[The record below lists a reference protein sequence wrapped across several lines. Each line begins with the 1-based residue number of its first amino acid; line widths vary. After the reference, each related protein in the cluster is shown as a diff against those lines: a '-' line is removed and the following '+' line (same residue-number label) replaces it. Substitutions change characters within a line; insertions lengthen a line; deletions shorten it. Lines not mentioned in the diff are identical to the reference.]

1 MKPGYETFEHGADIG
16 IRGIGKTLEEA
27 FINAAKALFSL
38 MVINLEEVRP
48 EKRVEIKAEGE
59 SLEELF
65 LDWLNRL
72 LAESGIENMVFS
84 EFDCE
89 IETVSREAFYL
100 EGWAAGEPI
109 DPERHEL
116 GEEVKGATY
125 TMLKVEKVGEFWI
138 AQCVV
143 DV

>member
-1 MKPGYETFEHGADIG
+1 MKTGYETFEHGADIG

-27 FINAAKALFSL
+27 FVNAAKALFSL
-38 MVINLEEVRP
+38 IVVNLEDVRP
-48 EKRVEIKAEGE
+48 VRRVEIKAAGE

-65 LDWLNRL
+65 LDWLNQL
-72 LAESGIENMVFS
+72 LAQAGMENLVFS
-84 EFDCE
+84 EFACE
-89 IETVSREAFYL
+89 IKDLALS
-100 EGWAAGEPI
+100 GWAAGEPI
-109 DPERHEL
+109 DESRHEL

-125 TMLKVEKVGEFWI
+125 TMLKVEKKGDFWV

>member
-38 MVINLEEVRP
+38 IVINLEAVRP
-48 EKRVEIKAEGE
+48 ERRVEIQAEGE
-59 SLEELF
+59 NLEELF
-65 LDWLNRL
+65 LDWLNKL
-72 LAESGIENMVFS
+72 LAEAGIENLVFS
-84 EFDCE
+84 EFGCHIDGLKL
-89 IETVSREAFYL
+89 S
-100 EGWAAGEPI
+100 GWAAGEPI
-109 DPERHEL
+109 DEERHEL

-125 TMLKVEKVGEFWI
+125 TMLKVEKIGDLWV

>member
-16 IRGIGKTLEEA
+16 IRGVGKSLEEA
-27 FINAAKALFSL
+27 FVNAARALFSL
-38 MVINLEEVRP
+38 MVEDLEAVRP
-48 EKRVEIKAEGE
+48 ERKVTLSAEGE

-72 LAESGIENMVFS
+72 LAEAGMENLVFS
-84 EFDCE
+84 EFGCKIRDLKL
-89 IETVSREAFYL
+89 S
-100 EGWAAGEPI
+100 GWAAGEPI
-109 DPERHEL
+109 DEERHGL
-116 GEEVKGATY
+116 GVEVKGATY
-125 TMLKVEKVGEFWI
+125 TMLKVERVGDLWV

>member
-1 MKPGYETFEHGADIG
+1 MNPGYETFEHGADIG
-16 IRGIGKTLEEA
+16 IRGIGRTLEEA
-27 FINAAKALFSL
+27 FVNAAKALFSL
-38 MVINLEEVRP
+38 MVVNLEEVRP
-48 EKRVEIKAEGE
+48 ERKVSLQAEGE

-72 LAESGIENMVFS
+72 LAEAGIENLVFS
-84 EFDCE
+84 EFGCSIKDLRL
-89 IETVSREAFYL
+89 S
-100 EGWAAGEPI
+100 GWAAGEPI
-109 DPERHEL
+109 DPSRHEL

-125 TMLKVEKVGEFWI
+125 TMLKVYQEGGFWI

>member
-16 IRGIGKTLEEA
+16 IRGIGRTLEEA
-27 FINAAKALFSL
+27 FVNAAKALFSL
-38 MVINLEEVRP
+38 MVINLHEVKP
-48 EKRVEIKAEGE
+48 QKEVSLSAEGE
-59 SLEELF
+59 TEEELF

-72 LAESGIENMVFS
+72 LSVADMEGLIFSDFGCQITRQENLS
-84 EFDCE
+84 L
-89 IETVSREAFYL
+89 S
-100 EGWAAGEPI
+100 GWARGEPV

-125 TMLKVEKVGEFWI
+125 TMLKVKKEGDLWV

>member
-27 FINAAKALFSL
+27 FVNAAKALFSL
-38 MVINLEEVRP
+38 MVVNLEEVRP
-48 EKRVEIKAEGE
+48 EKEVEVNAEGE
-59 SLEELF
+59 SQEELF

-72 LAESGIENMVFS
+72 ISLADMEGLVFGD
-84 EFDCE
+84 FTCE
-89 IETVSREAFYL
+89 INSRKGSLSLKGRAR
-100 EGWAAGEPI
+100 GEPI

-125 TMLKVEKVGEFWI
+125 TMLRVEKVGELWV

>member
-16 IRGIGKTLEEA
+16 IRGVGKTLEEA

-48 EKRVEIKAEGE
+48 AKKVQIQAEGE
-59 SLEELF
+59 NLEELF
-65 LDWLNRL
+65 IDWLNRL
-72 LAESGIENMVFS
+72 LAEAGMENLVFCDFGCQIKNLKLS
-84 EFDCE
+84 
-89 IETVSREAFYL
+89 
-100 EGWAAGEPI
+100 GWAAGEPI
-109 DPERHEL
+109 DPARHEL

-125 TMLKVEKVGEFWI
+125 SMLKVTRENDFWI

>member
-16 IRGIGKTLEEA
+16 IRGIGRSLEEA
-27 FINAAKALFSL
+27 FVNAAKALFSL
-38 MVINLEEVRP
+38 MVVNLEEVRP
-48 EKRVEIKAEGE
+48 ERRVEVKAEGE

-72 LAESGIENMVFS
+72 LAEAGMENLVFS
-84 EFDCE
+84 EFDCR
-89 IETVSREAFYL
+89 IHTHSQQAFSL
-100 EGWAAGEPI
+100 EGWARGEPI

-125 TMLKVEKVGEFWI
+125 TMLKVDKEGDFWV

>member
-16 IRGIGKTLEEA
+16 IRGIGRTLEEA
-27 FINAAKALFSL
+27 FINAAKAMFSL
-38 MVINLEEVRP
+38 VVVNLEAVEP
-48 EKRVEIKAEGE
+48 KRKVPVKAEGE
-59 SLEELF
+59 GLEDLF

-72 LAESGIENMVFS
+72 LAEADMENLVFS
-84 EFDCE
+84 EFDCR
-89 IETVSREAFYL
+89 IEKKDQDGYFL

-125 TMLKVEKVGEFWI
+125 TMLKVEKVGDYWI

>member
-1 MKPGYETFEHGADIG
+1 MEPGYETFEHGADIG
-16 IRGIGKTLEEA
+16 IRGIGRSPEEA

-48 EKRVEIKAEGE
+48 ERRVEVFAEAE
-59 SLEELF
+59 ALEELL
-65 LDWLNRL
+65 LDWLNNL
-72 LAESGIENMVFS
+72 LSVASIENLVFS
-84 EFDCE
+84 EFECQIKE
-89 IETVSREAFYL
+89 QYKLS
-100 EGWAAGEPI
+100 GWAAGEKI
-109 DPERHEL
+109 DPNRHEL

-125 TMLKVEKVGEFWI
+125 TMLKVEKINDLWV

>member
-38 MVINLEEVRP
+38 MVLNLEDVRP
-48 EKRVEIKAEGE
+48 EVKVSIEAYAET
-59 SLEELF
+59 LEELF
-65 LDWLNRL
+65 IEWLNKL
-72 LAESGIENMVFS
+72 LSEAGMENLVFS
-84 EFDCE
+84 EFGCE
-89 IETVSREAFYL
+89 IDQKKCTLKGF
-100 EGWAAGEPI
+100 AAGERI
-109 DPERHEL
+109 DENRHEL
-116 GEEVKGATY
+116 GEEVKGATF
-125 TMLKVEKVGEFWI
+125 TMLKVEKVGELWV

>member
-38 MVINLEEVRP
+38 IVVNLEEVRP
-48 EKRVEIKAEGE
+48 ERRVEIRAEGE

-65 LDWLNRL
+65 LDWLNKL
-72 LAESGIENMVFS
+72 LAEAGMENLVFS
-84 EFDCE
+84 EFGCE
-89 IETVSREAFYL
+89 IKDLKLS
-100 EGWAAGEPI
+100 GWAAGEPI
-109 DPERHEL
+109 DETRHEL

-125 TMLKVEKVGEFWI
+125 TMLKVEKVGDLWV

>member
-1 MKPGYETFEHGADIG
+1 MKPAAETFEHGADIG
-16 IRGIGKTLEEA
+16 IRGIGRTVEEA

-38 MVINLEEVRP
+38 MVINLEEVSP
-48 EKRVEIKAEGE
+48 KRKVTITAEE
-59 SLEELF
+59 ETLEELF
-65 LDWLNRL
+65 IDWLNRL
-72 LAESGIENMVFS
+72 LAEAGMENLVFS
-84 EFDCE
+84 HFACE
-89 IETVSREAFYL
+89 IKEK
-100 EGWAAGEPI
+100 EGLYVLSGYAEGEPI

-125 TMLKVEKVGEFWI
+125 TMLKVEKQNDFWI